1 MSNNWRISYT
11 DVDSS
16 VAAAPADDTAIK
28 GYMVIEAPK
37 GSSKPLYFQP
47 GSRKKILSLYGSP
60 SSDYP
65 LIQDALDFNDQYSL
79 YLSAPAG
86 TNTTYPSYYGGMYV
100 TDYGPFYF
108 DKVTSKTE
116 PNYLGLLTLGTETRL
131 GDTAATMSRDGSAG
145 TGYTITITGVK
156 ATTWAVLKGF
166 KITYTASGQTLS
178 GSVVY
183 CDVNKTSMTV
193 STLVS
198 GVSQAFGTITLD
210 SGTGIYTFAL
220 AGTNA
225 AAPLTNWGT
234 NSSNAD
240 LYQDA
245 ISFPTGFQVELIL
258 DISAKTYFYLA
269 QRSQTEY
276 PTTVKIDKI
285 SNTIDVTSTINNAVL
300 TAASHGLVANDTIV
314 FSGSV
319 PAGLTAGAKYYVLD
333 LDLTTNTFKVASSRG
348 GSPIAPTGSGA
359 TFSFN
364 DYAFKNNMVQFSVSE
379 LAYEGKT
386 FSDGTFTGSLDPT
399 SKSLNGDSDY
409 LPLILPEDGGTMV
422 EAFVVKAFSG
432 NVVTRTA
439 LQSYTLT
446 GKRYAAQTTAITAN
460 ILQEGWDEALSGDYE
475 KVNIF
480 MEPYGDS
487 ALKASLVAL
496 RRSIHKTST
505 FIAAINDSTAAAAV
519 ISRNASP
526 NSSGVAYYANKL
538 LRDEN
543 YTNTQFYSNC
553 IGAIGTKLAAIMDI
567 KKGGWAPHFSD
578 FGGVGGSLP
587 VSARKQL
594 IKWTDDQ
601 QQQADKEG
609 LNIIVLDPFQGPM
622 IVGQK
627 TAQSPATLTDY
638 SFLAH
643 TMAFDLFKREIT
655 NSVLIPQL
663 GKPIDD
669 KFMNIRQLQAQAIL
683 NTRLSGPNKI
693 WIDGKVDAFSFNDDT
708 AKMQNTF
715 KLSVRVK
722 VTRFTEYLELIL
734 ENVAQETA
742 V

>member
-1 MSNNWRISYT
+1 
-11 DVDSS
+11 
-16 VAAAPADDTAIK
+16 
-28 GYMVIEAPK
+28 
-37 GSSKPLYFQP
+37 
-47 GSRKKILSLYGSP
+47 
-60 SSDYP
+60 
-65 LIQDALDFNDQYSL
+65 
-79 YLSAPAG
+79 
-86 TNTTYPSYYGGMYV
+86 
-100 TDYGPFYF
+100 
-108 DKVTSKTE
+108 
-116 PNYLGLLTLGTETRL
+116 
-131 GDTAATMSRDGSAG
+131 
-145 TGYTITITGVK
+145 
-156 ATTWAVLKGF
+156 
-166 KITYTASGQTLS
+166 
-178 GSVVY
+178 
-183 CDVNKTSMTV
+183 MTV
-193 STLVS
+193 STTVS
-198 GVSQAFGTITLD
+198 GTSQAFGTIALA
-210 SGTGIYTFAL
+210 SGTYTFTL

-225 AAPLTNWGT
+225 SAPLTNWGT
-234 NSSNAD
+234 NSTDAD

-276 PTTVKIDKI
+276 TTTVRISKI
-285 SNTIDVTSTINNAVL
+285 SNTIDVTSIQNSAVL

-319 PAGLTAGAKYYVLD
+319 PAGLTAGAKYYVLA
-333 LDLTTNTFKVASSRG
+333 LNLTTDTFKVASSRA
-348 GSPIAPTGSGA
+348 GSPIAPTGAAA

-364 DYAFKNNMVQFSVSE
+364 DYAFKNNTVQFSVSE
-379 LAYEGKT
+379 LAYAGKT
-386 FSDGTFTGSLDPT
+386 LSDGTFTGSLDPT

-446 GKRYAAQTTAITAN
+446 GKRYATQSTAVVASV
-460 ILQEGWDEALSGDYE
+460 LQEGWDEASSGDYE
-475 KVNIF
+475 TVNLF
-480 MEPYGDS
+480 MEPYGS
-487 ALKASLVAL
+487 STLKDSLVAL
-496 RRSIHKTST
+496 RSSIHKTST
-505 FIAAINDSTAAAAV
+505 FIAAINDSTAAAAL
-519 ISRNASP
+519 ITRNASP
-526 NSSGVAYYANKL
+526 NASGVAYYANKL

-567 KKGGWAPHFSD
+567 KMGGWAPHFSD

-587 VSARKQL
+587 ISVRKQL
-594 IKWTDDQ
+594 MKWTDDQ

-655 NSVLIPQL
+655 ASVLVPQL

-669 KFMNIRQLQAQAIL
+669 KFMNIRQLQAQTIL
-683 NTRLSGPNKI
+683 NARLSGPNKI
-693 WIDGKVDAFSFNDDT
+693 WTDGKVDAFSFNDDT

-734 ENVAQETA
+734 EDVAQDAT